1 MVLLKRKNA
10 KINLIIIII
19 SLYFKKIN
27 YAIWRK
33 SDPKIVLVVQ
43 IAANAGKN
51 GTKSTL
57 LFMNYTIPP

>member
-33 SDPKIVLVVQ
+33 SDQKIVLVVQ
-43 IAANAGKN
+43 IASEADKKV
-51 GTKSTL
+51 TKSTL